1 MGIAIFVA
9 PLVFYLMVFVYISL
23 LWHLASV
30 VSVLEDLY
38 EIKSMICK
46 ALIKGKMGLVVAL
59 FFTLTILLI

>member
-9 PLVFYLMVFVYISL
+9 PLVVFVYISL
-23 LWHLASV
+23 LSHLPSV

-38 EIKSMICK
+38 EIKSKICK

>member
-9 PLVFYLMVFVYISL
+9 PLVVFVYISL
-23 LWHLASV
+23 LWHLPSV
-30 VSVLEDLY
+30 VLVLEDLY

>member
-9 PLVFYLMVFVYISL
+9 PLVVFVYISL
-23 LWHLASV
+23 LWHLARV

>member
-9 PLVFYLMVFVYISL
+9 PIVVFVYISL
-23 LWHLASV
+23 LWHLPSV
-30 VSVLEDLY
+30 VSMLEDLY

>member
-9 PLVFYLMVFVYISL
+9 PLVVFVYISL